1 MTISISSSAEKHDDI
16 RSTLDVWASRYT
28 PSETLRNAII
38 KRTLLIAA
46 FDDKFVDKTFGDADV
61 RALLHKVA
69 QEMLR
74 EPPVP
79 LICEDPARSVS

>member
-28 PSETLRNAII
+28 PSETLRKAII

-46 FDDKFVDKTFGDADV
+46 FDEKFIDKTCGDA
-61 RALLHKVA
+61 
-69 QEMLR
+69 
-74 EPPVP
+74 
-79 LICEDPARSVS
+79 